1 MKVRR
6 DSWLIYSLY
15 LRRFRPALTSYIR
28 VEGADQWD
36 AQGAGPAAR
45 RLHDGL
51 HATTA
56 CGSLMQVS
64 KRVRSEKEVN
74 FATTSKQFTL
84 RWQFSSPN
92 A

>member
-6 DSWLIYSLY
+6 DSWLIFSLY

-51 HATTA
+51 HRNN
-56 CGSLMQVS
+56 GSWLVDAGI
-64 KRVRSEKEVN
+64 KTG
-74 FATTSKQFTL
+74 A
-84 RWQFSSPN
+84 W
-92 A
+92 